1 MHTIQ
6 NQPCAYHNVSTTLI
20 ILHLSD
26 RRFYFQQNSSQVTT
40 YTTGLILNFEDESVT
55 TNEYPYS
62 SFELLI

>member
-6 NQPCAYHNVSTTLI
+6 NQPCAYHNVSTMI

-40 YTTGLILNFEDESVT
+40 YTTGLILNFEAESVT